1 MRSVEL
7 PYAKSLANRLL
18 LLRAVRNEPL
28 PEPDARWSGDMH
40 AMLRVLQAPAGP
52 DGLRRAD
59 AGPAGTAYRFGMAYW
74 AAQPGANVLL
84 QADERLR
91 QRPIEPLVAALRS
104 MGGQLEPHPLGWRIH
119 GTVLRGGV
127 VSVDA
132 RLSSQFASAVQLI
145 SSCCSAP
152 VELEV
157 PLGVASAPYL
167 AMTQALREGRAP
179 TWPPERDWS
188 AALVF
193 LAAVG
198 LSGIP
203 IRLKGLSGS
212 SLQGDARSAH
222 WGAELGFSVA
232 SSPDGSLDV
241 RPVPWTR
248 DAWNPDFADTPD
260 LAMPA
265 VVAAA
270 LGGRPGRA
278 TGLHTLNA
286 KESPRLDGTAT
297 YLAAL
302 GCGVRHGSD
311 WIEWTPGLAPQGESL
326 KLDSHQDHRMAFCA
340 ALASLRHPVQ
350 LTGAEAVAKSFP
362 DFWTQFQAAFGT
374 VPTTGPTGR

>member
-7 PYAKSLANRLL
+7 PYAKSLANRQLV
-18 LLRAVRNEPL
+18 LRAVRNEPL
-28 PEPDARWSGDMH
+28 PLPDARWSGDMN
-40 AMLRVLQAPAGP
+40 AMLRVLQAPVGA
-52 DGLRRAD
+52 DGVRRAD

-84 QADERLR
+84 LAEERLR
-91 QRPIEPLVAALRS
+91 ERPIAPLVAALRS
-104 MGGQLEPHPLGWRIH
+104 MGGQLEPDPSGWRIQ
-119 GTVLRGGV
+119 GTLLRGGIA
-127 VSVDA
+127 SVDA

-145 SSCCSAP
+145 STCCSAP
-152 VELEV
+152 VKLEL

-167 AMTQALREGRAP
+167 AMTQALIEGSAP

-203 IRLKGLSGS
+203 IRLEGLRGS

-222 WGAELGFSVA
+222 WGAELGFSVTSIGDECLEVHPA
-232 SSPDGSLDV
+232 
-241 RPVPWTR
+241 PWTR
-248 DAWNPDFADTPD
+248 EAWNPDFSDTPD

-278 TGLHTLNA
+278 TGLHTLNT
-286 KESPRLDGTAT
+286 KESPRLDAT
-297 YLAAL
+297 VAFLSAL

-311 WIEWTPGLAPQGESL
+311 WIEWTPGAAPTAGRVV
-326 KLDSHQDHRMAFCA
+326 LDSLQDHRMAFCA
-340 ALASLRHPVQ
+340 ALASLRYPVQ

-362 DFWTQFQAAFGT
+362 DFWGQFRAAFGAE
-374 VPTTGPTGR
+374 PLPGRTAH